1 MSQRPEVPGSRRL
14 KRAASRSTGGSA
26 YEGAFEAV
34 GSILIS
40 TGLGYWFDQS
50 QGTTPVGLL
59 VGASI
64 GFAAF
69 VLRLVRLGKTLQAE
83 QAEQAAEQGEQAEQ
97 PPADA
102 DAEVRTDASESDSAE
117 ESDEIRMMGETPGLV
132 AALRETDD
140 ETDDEEETR
149 RAKSDHEA

>member
-83 QAEQAAEQGEQAEQ
+83 QAAEQGEQAEQ

-102 DAEVRTDASESDSAE
+102 DAEVQTDASESDSAE
-117 ESDEIRMMGETPGLV
+117 ESDEVWMMGETPGLV

-140 ETDDEEETR
+140 ETDGEEETR